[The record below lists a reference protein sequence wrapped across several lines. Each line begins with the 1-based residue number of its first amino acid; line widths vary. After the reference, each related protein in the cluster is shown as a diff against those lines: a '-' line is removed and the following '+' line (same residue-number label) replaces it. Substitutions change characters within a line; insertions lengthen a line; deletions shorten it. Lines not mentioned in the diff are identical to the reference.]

1 MTNDEKQMQLAVNHA
16 LSEMQ
21 IARSRMAMVSG
32 GMGGGDEKRPKAWQ
46 EYGFPMAVTNQML
59 YSMWERNGVAFGA
72 VAKVIGN
79 CWKSPPAVIEGGEE
93 DDDRKETPFDKEVS
107 KLAKSLR
114 MWSVFKEADKR
125 RLACRYCAL
134 VLRFADNKSMDQGVE
149 KGVKKLVQI
158 LPVWSLN
165 IKVKQ
170 YVTDS
175 NNERYGLP
183 AMWTYTEELDN
194 GFKREVDVH
203 PDRVFVLG
211 DYTGDS
217 PGFLTPAYN
226 SLVSLEKVEGGSGES
241 FLKNA
246 ARQLSINYDKSIDPV
261 ELAKM
266 YGVEPDGFKNA
277 LDEAAKKLNM
287 GNDSMMATLG
297 ATVTPLVSTVPDPTL
312 TYDVNLQTVA
322 SALDIPTKI
331 LVGQQQGDRASTE
344 DREYF
349 NARCQSRRNDIGDEV
364 AEFMQFIADRGVIK
378 LPSEIT
384 IVWDDLNESTPS
396 AKLDNAKKMA
406 DANGA
411 ASVPGEEVFTRDEI
425 RAAAGYMAFEQVTP
439 AGE

>member
-1 MTNDEKQMQLAVNHA
+1 
-16 LSEMQ
+16 
-21 IARSRMAMVSG
+21 
-32 GMGGGDEKRPKAWQ
+32 
-46 EYGFPMAVTNQML
+46 
-59 YSMWERNGVAFGA
+59 MWA
-72 VAKVIGN
+72 
-79 CWKSPPAVIEGGEE
+79 
-93 DDDRKETPFDKEVS
+93 
-107 KLAKSLR
+107 
-114 MWSVFKEADKR
+114 
-125 RLACRYCAL
+125 
-134 VLRFADNKSMDQGVE
+134 
-149 KGVKKLVQI
+149 
-158 LPVWSLN
+158 LN

-170 YVTDS
+170 YVTDLT
-175 NNERYGLP
+175 NERYGLP

-194 GFKREVDVH
+194 GFNREVDVH

-211 DYTGDS
+211 DYSGDS

-246 ARQLSINYDKSIDPV
+246 ARQLSINYDKSIDPT

-266 YGVEPDGFKNA
+266 YGVQPDAFKNA

-378 LPSEIT
+378 LPEEIT
-384 IVWDDLNESTPS
+384 VVWDDLNESTPS

-406 DANGA
+406 DANSA
-411 ASVPGEEVFTRDEI
+411 ASVPGEELFTRDEI
-425 RAAAGYMAFEQVTP
+425 RAAAGYMAFDQVTP